1 MTLAKN
7 RKQSIK
13 VLLIKFSK
21 TRDKQIR
28 EELILM
34 HRELV
39 AKLSRRFYNRGKSM
53 ESLVSVG
60 TIGLINALDR
70 YDPKEKAAFSTFATH
85 YILGEIKRYFRDQG
99 WMVQVP
105 RSLKE
110 LNARI
115 QKAIEKL
122 SKELA
127 HSPTISEISEELNVP
142 VEKITEAME
151 SGYAYQPISLNA
163 QRKSDNDGQSFFL
176 EDYIGAEDEGLKT
189 VLERLDIKEAI
200 SSLPPREKVIID
212 LFFYE
217 DFSQT
222 EIAARLRLSQMHV
235 SRLLRQALSRLKG
248 VFS

>member
-1 MTLAKN
+1 
-7 RKQSIK
+7 
-13 VLLIKFSK
+13 
-21 TRDKQIR
+21 
-28 EELILM
+28 
-34 HRELV
+34 
-39 AKLSRRFYNRGKSM
+39 M

-70 YDPKEKAAFSTFATH
+70 YDPKEKAGFSTFATH

-115 QKAIEKL
+115 QKTIEKL

-151 SGYAYQPISLNA
+151 SGYAYQPVSLNA
-163 QRKSDNDGQSFFL
+163 QRKSDNDESFSL
-176 EDYIGAEDEGLKT
+176 EDYLGAEDEGLKT
-189 VLERLDIKEAI
+189 VLERLDIKEAL

-217 DFSQT
+217 DFSQA
-222 EIAARLRLSQMHV
+222 EIAARLRVSQMHV
-235 SRLLRQALSRLKG
+235 SRLLRQALSKLKE